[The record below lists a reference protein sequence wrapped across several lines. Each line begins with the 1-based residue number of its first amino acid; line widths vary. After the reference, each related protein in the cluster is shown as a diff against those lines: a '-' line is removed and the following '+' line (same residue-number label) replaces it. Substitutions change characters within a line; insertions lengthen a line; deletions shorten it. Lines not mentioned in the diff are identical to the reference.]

1 MLFLYI
7 LNLLFF
13 VLNPTQEDT
22 LLKLWD
28 EAVVTKANTA
38 INADYLSSEE
48 KKVILY
54 TNLARLDGQHFA
66 ETFLNEYLRNTKSSS
81 YTRSLYKDL
90 QKISN
95 LPPLMPQKDLYLA
108 ANGHAVKS
116 GKRGILGHQ
125 GFDAR
130 FKPLMGDYNA
140 VAENCAYGYDQAVDI
155 VIGLLIDEGIKD
167 LGHRENMLNPIYNS
181 VGVSIE
187 DHKTYKYN
195 CVMDF
200 GKKIK

>member
-1 MLFLYI
+1 MLFIFI
-7 LNLLFF
+7 LNLLFST
-13 VLNPTQEDT
+13 LNPPQEDA

-28 EAVVTKANTA
+28 KDVIAKANTA
-38 INADYLSSEE
+38 KNADYLSSEE

-66 ETFLNEYLRNTKSSS
+66 ETFLTTYLQNAKPTS
-81 YTRSLYKDL
+81 YTRSLYRDL
-90 QKISN
+90 KKVSN
-95 LPPLMPQKDLYLA
+95 LPPLMPEKDLYLA
-108 ANGHAVKS
+108 ANGHALKS
-116 GKRGILGHQ
+116 GKRGTIGHQ

-140 VAENCAYGYDQAVDI
+140 VAENCAYGYDRAIDI
-155 VIGLLIDEGIKD
+155 VVGLLIDEGIKN
-167 LGHRENMLNPIYNS
+167 LGHRKNMLDPVYNS

-187 DHKTYKYN
+187 NHKSYKYN

-200 GKKIK
+200 GRKIK